1 MGAELISP
9 YLITIVI
16 AWFGA
21 HVIKYIVGQ
30 IKGDRYGFQTHLFT
44 SGGMPSSHSA
54 TVMAL
59 ATLIGLKDGIN
70 SAVFSVAAL
79 FALIVMYDA
88 MKVRRS
94 SGEQGIA
101 IQQLIKEQKSKIKLP
116 RAAQGHT
123 PVEVAIGAALGVV
136 IGAVVFLSTI

>member
-21 HVIKYIVGQ
+21 HVIKDIVGQ

>member
-44 SGGMPSSHSA
+44 SGGMPSSHST

-70 SAVFSVAAL
+70 SAVFSIAAL

>member
-1 MGAELISP
+1 
-9 YLITIVI
+9 
-16 AWFGA
+16 
-21 HVIKYIVGQ
+21 
-30 IKGDRYGFQTHLFT
+30 
-44 SGGMPSSHSA
+44 
-54 TVMAL
+54 
-59 ATLIGLKDGIN
+59 
-70 SAVFSVAAL
+70 
-79 FALIVMYDA
+79 MYDA

-123 PVEVAIGAALGVV
+123 PVEVAIGAVLGAV